1 MNITLKIFDTLIL
14 PRNGKYILCCVDPSL
29 DHLSDKQVISDLNN
43 RELYLY
49 IGNKFIKSL
58 RVCNVET
65 SSSIIGKKNIYLLI
79 DDDISS
85 LHNIKEGYLKLVK
98 G

>member
-1 MNITLKIFDTLIL
+1 MSIKLKIGETLIL

-29 DHLSDKQVISDLNN
+29 DHLSDKEVISALNN
-43 RELYLY
+43 RDLYLY
-49 IGNKFIKSL
+49 IDNQFIKSL
-58 RVCNVET
+58 HVCNVET
-65 SSSIIGKKNIYLLI
+65 SSSIIDKKNIYLLI